1 MIYVI
6 AAIAAFFLLK
16 KKPIIV
22 APVPHFAGMSLAY
35 LGTPSREH
43 PVRIAKPIE
52 RGVIG
57 EAAAFVPGRRV
68 GDQNDP
74 EPITDPNADVSF
86 DEMVGYVE
94 TGFEI
99 AEAVEEGVGSVG
111 DLTGWW

>member
-16 KKPIIV
+16 KKAPVFV
-22 APVPHFAGMSLAY
+22 APVPHFAG
-35 LGTPSREH
+35 LGWLGPTREH
-43 PVRIAKPIE
+43 PVRLAKPIE

-57 EAAAFVPGRRV
+57 DAASFVPGSRV